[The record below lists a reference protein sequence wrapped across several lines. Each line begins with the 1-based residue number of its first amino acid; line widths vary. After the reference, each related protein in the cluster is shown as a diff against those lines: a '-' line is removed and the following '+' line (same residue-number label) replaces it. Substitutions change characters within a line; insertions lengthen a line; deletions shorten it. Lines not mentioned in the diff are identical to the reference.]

1 MSGAG
6 DNRLAVL
13 AEDIRAFDA
22 KVRRSAEQ
30 LAADAIEG
38 GNRLIEAKEMVP
50 HGSWEPWLA
59 ANTGLSARSAQR
71 YMRLARSGL
80 KSDTVSLLGLRGA
93 LDSIAKHSREADAEV
108 QLAAAGVTDAG
119 TVAFTRLM
127 HGLGCR
133 GIFSAR
139 GSIPPDDLTFDEWVH
154 MGHVLRTLPRE
165 DGAA

>member
-13 AEDIRAFDA
+13 AEDIRALDA

-30 LAADAIEG
+30 LAADAIEA
-38 GNRLIEAKEMVP
+38 GNRLIEAKGMVP
-50 HGSWEPWLA
+50 HGSWEPWLV
-59 ANTGLSARSAQR
+59 ANTGLIARSAQR

-108 QLAAAGVTDAG
+108 QLASAGVTDAG

-139 GSIPPDDLTFDEWVH
+139 GWIPPDDLTFDEWVH
-154 MGHVLRTLPRE
+154 MGHVLRALPRE
-165 DGAA
+165 DGVA